1 MVPKNAEDAQV
12 EDETVAGELPEHKLL
27 YKEKLASD
35 PDLYVR
41 RLDKKEL
48 KTMSKLDPR
57 ALSPALVERMKLKQ
71 MWELPEPEEDGFL
84 AARKIMQSSSIAE
97 L

>member
-1 MVPKNAEDAQV
+1 
-12 EDETVAGELPEHKLL
+12 
-27 YKEKLASD
+27 
-35 PDLYVR
+35 
-41 RLDKKEL
+41 
-48 KTMSKLDPR
+48 MSKLDPR